1 MRLLGRRP
9 AKLLSQQLS
18 PLPQAPGRSARP
30 TVSPTTSTMPDP
42 HPEWHAQ
49 RRRGV
54 SVCRRLVGVG
64 AQARARRY
72 QALDSAPN
80 LVGCPPRT
88 HHHGAIQLDARAV
101 ESVALL
107 HSATRPQA
115 PMLVK
120 RGGGYVILGTVKIL
134 GADELKVSADCHL
147 AATWHL
153 LSTCRPMRADPHRF
167 GPGAAQVPAALAGPG
182 NKGGSAQPPIVHL
195 NLDAA
200 A

>member
-1 MRLLGRRP
+1 
-9 AKLLSQQLS
+9 
-18 PLPQAPGRSARP
+18 
-30 TVSPTTSTMPDP
+30 
-42 HPEWHAQ
+42 
-49 RRRGV
+49 
-54 SVCRRLVGVG
+54 VG

-153 LSTCRPMRADPHRF
+153 LSTRCRPHRF
-167 GPGAAQVPAALAGPG
+167 GPGAAQVRSTALAGPG
-182 NKGGSAQPPIVHL
+182 NKGGSAQPQIVHL

>member
-1 MRLLGRRP
+1 M
-9 AKLLSQQLS
+9 
-18 PLPQAPGRSARP
+18 
-30 TVSPTTSTMPDP
+30 
-42 HPEWHAQ
+42 
-49 RRRGV
+49 
-54 SVCRRLVGVG
+54 G

-115 PMLVK
+115 PMLEK

-153 LSTCRPMRADPHRF
+153 LSTCRTASLRPRS
-167 GPGAAQVPAALAGPG
+167 GAGPSSAARWQDRETR
-182 NKGGSAQPPIVHL
+182 GGQLSPQ
-195 NLDAA
+195 
-200 A
+200 

>member
-1 MRLLGRRP
+1 M
-9 AKLLSQQLS
+9 
-18 PLPQAPGRSARP
+18 
-30 TVSPTTSTMPDP
+30 
-42 HPEWHAQ
+42 
-49 RRRGV
+49 
-54 SVCRRLVGVG
+54 G

-134 GADELKVSADCHL
+134 GADELKVSADRTATSLRPGTCFKHL
-147 AATWHL
+147 PTA
-153 LSTCRPMRADPHRF
+153 SRF

-182 NKGGSAQPPIVHL
+182 DKGGSAQPQIVHL

>member
-1 MRLLGRRP
+1 
-9 AKLLSQQLS
+9 
-18 PLPQAPGRSARP
+18 
-30 TVSPTTSTMPDP
+30 
-42 HPEWHAQ
+42 
-49 RRRGV
+49 
-54 SVCRRLVGVG
+54 VG

-88 HHHGAIQLDARAV
+88 HHHGAIKLVARAV

-120 RGGGYVILGTVKIL
+120 RGGGYVNLGTVKIL
-134 GADELKVSADCHL
+134 GAGELKVSADCHL

-153 LSTCRPMRADPHRF
+153 PTASERRRSHARTQQRWQDRETR
-167 GPGAAQVPAALAGPG
+167 
-182 NKGGSAQPPIVHL
+182 GSAQPQIVHL

>member
-1 MRLLGRRP
+1 M
-9 AKLLSQQLS
+9 
-18 PLPQAPGRSARP
+18 
-30 TVSPTTSTMPDP
+30 
-42 HPEWHAQ
+42 
-49 RRRGV
+49 
-54 SVCRRLVGVG
+54 G

-153 LSTCRPMRADPHRF
+153 PTASLP
-167 GPGAAQVPAALAGPG
+167 GPSSAAQDRETR
-182 NKGGSAQPPIVHL
+182 GGQLSPK
-195 NLDAA
+195 
-200 A
+200 

>member
-54 SVCRRLVGVG
+54 SVCRRLAGVG

-88 HHHGAIQLDARAV
+88 HHHGAIKLVARAV

-153 LSTCRPMRADPHRF
+153 PTASLRPRTPERRRSQQRWQDRETRGGQLSP
-167 GPGAAQVPAALAGPG
+167 
-182 NKGGSAQPPIVHL
+182 K
-195 NLDAA
+195 
-200 A
+200 